1 MTDPKRWVDDPE
13 APGGALRLLGALRA
27 PEPFTNVSEASI
39 RSRLASTLVNAPP
52 AAAAA
57 SKLTP
62 FKIAAASG
70 VVIGASVLGYFAWHE
85 RSEPSSAPRALPS
98 VVAAAPAASPPPPE
112 TAAPAVVPPV
122 ETERR
127 DELPKSV
134 GVPRSS
140 TRGDSLAFE
149 ESLLERARKASDS
162 SPASAL
168 ALLREHERRFPA
180 GELTAERLFLM
191 AKASA
196 KAGNEKAARRYGRE
210 LERRFPKS
218 AYLPELRAQL
228 PGSF

>member
-1 MTDPKRWVDDPE
+1 
-13 APGGALRLLGALRA
+13 
-27 PEPFTNVSEASI
+27 
-39 RSRLASTLVNAPP
+39 
-52 AAAAA
+52 
-57 SKLTP
+57 
-62 FKIAAASG
+62 
-70 VVIGASVLGYFAWHE
+70 
-85 RSEPSSAPRALPS
+85 
-98 VVAAAPAASPPPPE
+98 
-112 TAAPAVVPPV
+112 VPPV

-127 DELPKSV
+127 DEPPKSV
-134 GVPRSS
+134 AMPRASS
-140 TRGDSLAFE
+140 RGDSLAFE